1 MKLLIY
7 VFSSVNTINEYR
19 PLGNEL
25 TIKNLHIAAV
35 PYNHA
40 RIMRARCDFK
50 SATGDRGAEI

>member
-40 RIMRARCDFK
+40 RIMRA
-50 SATGDRGAEI
+50 

>member
-25 TIKNLHIAAV
+25 TVKNLHIAAV
-35 PYNHA
+35 PYNYAH
-40 RIMRARCDFK
+40 IMRA
-50 SATGDRGAEI
+50 